1 MTDTRKEPDVQSERE
16 AFEAA
21 MRKHRPNIDLRRHPG
36 DYYIHDR
43 TLEMWRGWQA
53 CVEYRTPSPAPEG
66 AAEPVRYVPWT
77 DPHEAVPCENTRV
90 FAETRE
96 GALIFCTYRDEEW
109 QSSNGVHCYAIK
121 RWMSEED
128 LRAMLTA
135 SPQPPAASA
144 VQIPDV
150 PNAPIWYLNSEAA
163 AWESGWV
170 IGYAAALAAV
180 PQEAEPIP
188 NLTTDERGTRTVGP
202 DDGLKQSMPNP
213 TAMDLVD
220 PMFNAIWNATKT
232 WDVNAPEYYVG
243 YCGLNGSHVM
253 LILNAVRAA
262 LASQKGQQK

>member
-1 MTDTRKEPDVQSERE
+1 MTNPPQSERE
-16 AFEAA
+16 AFEAWA
-21 MRKHRPNIDLRRHPG
+21 SREGYSVECINCATGPDGEPVYA
-36 DYYIHDR
+36 DSR
-43 TLEMWRGWQA
+43 THAAWWSWQA
-53 CVEYRTPSPAPEG
+53 ALASRTPSPAPEG
-66 AAEPVRYVPWT
+66 AQQLTIE
-77 DPHEAVPCENTRV
+77 
-90 FAETRE
+90 
-96 GALIFCTYRDEEW
+96 RDNW
-109 QSSNGVHCYAIK
+109 K
-121 RWMSEED
+121 RWCIAAEEGVRVAYKTGYD
-128 LRAMLTA
+128 EGYSDA
-135 SPQPPAASA
+135 SDGMVDHDAC
-144 VQIPDV
+144 
-150 PNAPIWYLNSEAA
+150 E
-163 AWESGWV
+163 EGWQQ
-170 IGYAAALAAV
+170 YRAALAAV